1 MKVKTKIDKVVLT
14 AKNHYEEFLPYDQI
28 PGYKVVENFF
38 STTDI
43 PDEDDSRMK
52 YMAIVRYIHEGKGS
66 FMVAYFQ
73 RKTKWASPLYLIFWP
88 DYFHEIPIVAVKRV
102 QDFLWRK
109 CRYEMRVSMVD
120 VATDL
125 IFDRDFDAYSKI
137 IRTFKP
143 GRKRK
148 PDREWDT
155 SVCFGKPSTPV
166 RLIVYDKT
174 EQLLAKHNV
183 EIPEQVVRVEARFRM
198 SKCNNFIQTVDDLA
212 SHNWGWLYPKYF
224 SFHVKKPALTE
235 TLLDMGVE
243 PKQPIWKLRDLMTGA
258 GKTPS
263 NFYRD
268 CLVEHPKADLVRN
281 SLSGY
286 RWGRSVQ

>member
-1 MKVKTKIDKVVLT
+1 MEVKTKIDKIVLT
-14 AKNHYEEFLPYDQI
+14 AKNHYEEFLPYDQF

-43 PDEDDSRMK
+43 PDDDDSHMK
-52 YMAIVRYIHEGKGS
+52 YMAIVRYIHEGNGS
-66 FMVAYFQ
+66 FMAAYFQ

-88 DYFHEIPIVAVKRV
+88 DYFHEIPIDAIKRV
-102 QDFLWRK
+102 QDFLSKR
-109 CRYEMRVSMVD
+109 CGYGFRVSKVD

-125 IFDRDFDAYSKI
+125 IFEGDCDAYSKI

-148 PDREWDT
+148 PDEEWET

-174 EQLLAKHNV
+174 VQLLNKHNV
-183 EIPEQVVRVEARFRM
+183 EIPENVVRVEARFRM
-198 SKCNNFIQTVDDLA
+198 SKCKNFIQTLDELA
-212 SHNWGWLYPKYF
+212 AHNWSWVYPQHF
-224 SFHVKKPALTE
+224 SFHVKKPAFRE
-235 TLLDMGVE
+235 KLLDMGVE
-243 PKQPIWKLRDLMTGA
+243 PSQPIWKLRDLMKGA
-258 GKTPS
+258 GKWPS

-268 CLVEHPKADLVRN
+268 CLQDHPKARQVRTV
-281 SLSGY
+281 LSAY
-286 RWGRSVQ
+286 RWGQTL